1 MRGLTGGLAG
11 GFLGGL
17 LRCLL
22 RGLLLGLPLEL
33 GLPFFLGLLF
43 LCGFRFGGKPLFF
56 CLLGLRL
63 LFGEAGFF
71 GFLFGPLPFQPHLLV
86 KIGLQQHGQLAA
98 DHRACA
104 LSVGIRCVHIAARP
118 IGQAAR
124 IHGQQKRPLGP
135 DDADVVLR
143 ALVAAVFVRDG
154 RFIHVEIRLEIR
166 VRAGNFQVVDQLRI
180 LLLPVPD
187 DLQRVQHHARAEQVV
202 IIVILRDLVV
212 GHGEIFAH
220 GHLVFRPVADAP
232 PEGIRKL
239 VVGIDQRLIVRLVQR
254 SALRDHRVPGDL
266 ARELHII
273 IIQVQRQLVGAC
285 AVKHFRLVEVILFAG
300 FRHVKAD
307 LEIIPGQRVL
317 SAEVVHQLLQRLPR
331 HIGGRICL
339 CCQRGNRRL
348 RKTRRAEQRCR
359 CRPDFFHSHIRV
371 SFCVFKY
378 LHHTAT
384 RPDLQPCTKRAG
396 PAYGREDRKHSC
408 L

>member
-1 MRGLTGGLAG
+1 M
-11 GFLGGL
+11 
-17 LRCLL
+17 
-22 RGLLLGLPLEL
+22 
-33 GLPFFLGLLF
+33 
-43 LCGFRFGGKPLFF
+43 
-56 CLLGLRL
+56 
-63 LFGEAGFF
+63 
-71 GFLFGPLPFQPHLLV
+71 
-86 KIGLQQHGQLAA
+86 
-98 DHRACA
+98 
-104 LSVGIRCVHIAARP
+104 
-118 IGQAAR
+118 
-124 IHGQQKRPLGP
+124 
-135 DDADVVLR
+135 
-143 ALVAAVFVRDG
+143 RDG
-154 RFIHVEIRLEIR
+154 RFFHVEIRLEIR
-166 VRAGNFQVVDQLRI
+166 VRAGNFQVVDQLGI

-202 IIVILRDLVV
+202 IIVILRNLVV

-331 HIGGRICL
+331 HIGGCICL

-348 RKTRRAEQRCR
+348 RKTRRAEQRRR
-359 CRPDFFHSHIRV
+359 CRPDFFHSHIRF